1 MGTAGQ
7 LDRNTVNRGPPHSR
21 RETAL
26 KIPSPSL
33 SLRPQQ
39 AEFLD
44 GFVARDDPRTLLV
57 AKPGTGKTVMA
68 QIVATQMLATE
79 LVDRVLLVAER
90 HATVEYWR
98 ETIPADENIR
108 ADITG
113 AIRTATYSAIQSDFK
128 AQLQDTPPAARWL
141 LIFEEVDWRAEH
153 VELFAAHVL
162 ATYPGSRALFIATEV
177 PPIDVDARFEFSHE
191 HFDPDSLARSS
202 AQTRLSALAPSLS
215 VLQKIQKKLILLDD
229 LSWREFEQLIARM
242 LETEG
247 YIVELMQGTKDNGV
261 DVVAMKDLP
270 GVGLFKSV
278 WQAKKYRIDRKVG
291 LSLVRELADTRAEHG
306 ASKAMI
312 VTTSFLTSGALAR
325 VERDRYVLGKMD
337 RSDLDHW
344 VMRTLRGGD

>member
-1 MGTAGQ
+1 MKT
-7 LDRNTVNRGPPHSR
+7 
-21 RETAL
+21 
-26 KIPSPSL
+26 PSPSL

-39 AEFLD
+39 AEFLE

-57 AKPGTGKTVMA
+57 AKPGMGKTVMA
-68 QIVATQMLATE
+68 QIVATQMLATG
-79 LVDRVLLVAER
+79 LVDRVLLVAGHR
-90 HATVEYWR
+90 TTLEYWR
-98 ETIPADENIR
+98 STIPADEDIR
-108 ADITG
+108 IEIAE
-113 AIRTATYSAIQSDFK
+113 AIRTTTYSDIQSDFK
-128 AQLQDTPPAARWL
+128 AQLQDAPPAARWL

-153 VELFAAHVL
+153 VELFAAHAL
-162 ATYPGSRALFIATEV
+162 AAYPGSRALFIATEP
-177 PPIDVDARFEFSHE
+177 PPIEVDARFEFSHE
-191 HFDPDSLARSS
+191 HFDRDSFARSG
-202 AQTRLSALAPSLS
+202 AQTRLSALAPSLG
-215 VLQKIQKKLILLDD
+215 VLQKVQEKLILLDD

-242 LETEG
+242 LESEG
-247 YIVELMQGTKDNGV
+247 YVVELMQGTKDNGV

-337 RSDLDHW
+337 RSDLDQW
-344 VMRTLRGGD
+344 VMRTLRDGN